1 MWVELRFTS
10 ASVHLGGPVRKAI
23 QAVLDCRQY
32 HSWVLAMLLGQQ
44 NRVMHSVPVVAFKVV
59 NFTHSGYSCAPDKVP
74 VDRKLTFPVASNLYK
89 DSEELLRN
97 LHMAPYTKPIVS
109 LIDDFPI
116 YQRHKG
122 WQFGYLIN
130 DTAKQVCP
138 KSSDNAPTYRQ
149 FTVLLLTHRS
159 IESSIITKALVP
171 LLCHSSVSEKLGS
184 SCQTA
189 TTSISLWHQ
198 TAAFLVHCDWR

>member
-1 MWVELRFTS
+1 MSSLSSSSQTVRESIVHSFSRLLNKLQSYKGCREHDGLELMKKSF
-10 ASVHLGGPVRKAI
+10 
-23 QAVLDCRQY
+23 CRQY

-44 NRVMHSVPVVAFKVV
+44 SQVMHSVPMVAFKIA
-59 NFTHSGYSCAPDKVP
+59 NFTSFGYSCMPDKVP

-116 YQRHKG
+116 HQRHKG

-130 DTAKQVCP
+130 DTAKQVC
-138 KSSDNAPTYRQ
+138 T
-149 FTVLLLTHRS
+149 
-159 IESSIITKALVP
+159 
-171 LLCHSSVSEKLGS
+171 LCFNLW
-184 SCQTA
+184 SC
-189 TTSISLWHQ
+189 
-198 TAAFLVHCDWR
+198 